1 MLRYSVSLQT
11 ATLSLAVSCPLLLRA
26 ALGSATRFLGDDA
39 GCLLYKQSNLS
50 LQSLA
55 AEGGRCQSIL
65 DFRFWI
71 WDLGLKNCPG
81 GTSGEKPGFCP
92 EEALQRVEAVKNP
105 VSLSFNRRCRRMYA
119 DGRR

>member
-11 ATLSLAVSCPLLLRA
+11 ATHSLAVSCPLLFVA

-39 GCLLYKQSNLS
+39 GCLLYKQSNLL

-55 AEGGRCQSIL
+55 ADGGRCQSVL
-65 DFRFWI
+65 DFRFGIWI
-71 WDLGLKNCPG
+71 KELSWRA
-81 GTSGEKPGFCP
+81 SGEKPGFCP
-92 EEALQRVEAVKNP
+92 EEAMQRVEAVKNP
-105 VSLSFNRRCRRMYA
+105 VSLSFNRRCWRMYA

>member
-11 ATLSLAVSCPLLLRA
+11 AAISLAVSCPLLLVA

-39 GCLLYKQSNLS
+39 GCLLYKQSNLL

-55 AEGGRCQSIL
+55 ADGGRCQSIL
-65 DFRFWI
+65 DFR
-71 WDLGLKNCPG
+71 
-81 GTSGEKPGFCP
+81 SGILDFRIVLEGRVVRNRVFCP
-92 EEALQRVEAVKNP
+92 EDGLQRVEAVKNP
-105 VSLSFNRRCRRMYA
+105 VSLSFNRRCWRMYA